1 MSWKSLVL
9 PVFAV
14 VALSVAPQRAAAEP
28 SPVPSASPA
37 PSISAGPGAAAP
49 GVSAPAATTLPVMRA
64 SDSTASPMTLVDAV
78 AYALTH
84 SSTVSTQIAN
94 LTNAQH
100 ALALQRGVAYPLV
113 NGQLQSYL
121 SKSANFEGAFAA
133 IGAAQQNVVSQNTAQ
148 VGINNWNLTS
158 GGFSFL
164 QLAAARAQEAQ
175 ARNTLANTE
184 DQIANSVTNSFF
196 GISQRQATVLVDRV
210 ALNYQN
216 VLVDVS
222 KAKEKAG
229 VAAGVDVLQ
238 AQSAQA
244 KSESQLVADRA
255 AVDDASEQLAQQIG
269 APIQSKFLVPLDIPQ
284 PPIPQGTVDALVD
297 IAEVNRPDV
306 TAAHEAVLSA
316 GYTRKGWNVEL
327 APQINI
333 SANIGNQFSPTGAV
347 QEQQSIDEE
356 CASGQ
361 IPPPCNFTV
370 PRGSFGFWSI
380 SAVST
385 FSLPIVDYNARHS
398 ERVND
403 DAQLASAKVTY
414 AQTRLQ
420 AELDVRQSY
429 RAAKT
434 AEAQLSFATVEATA
448 GTEAAR
454 IAQLQYKAGVKTI
467 YDVLQAQ
474 QNAQSAQ
481 NDYVN
486 ARVNYVDAVVKLR
499 VSLGTYDARSAVL
512 DLK

>member
-1 MSWKSLVL
+1 MSWKSLALPALAAAVL
-9 PVFAV
+9 AFAPCG
-14 VALSVAPQRAAAEP
+14 AQAADPSAPTVAPAK
-28 SPVPSASPA
+28 
-37 PSISAGPGAAAP
+37 
-49 GVSAPAATTLPVMRA
+49 T
-64 SDSTASPMTLVDAV
+64 PMTLEDAV
-78 AYALTH
+78 TYALTH
-84 SSTVSTQIAN
+84 SSTVTAQIAN
-94 LTNAQH
+94 LTLAQH
-100 ALALQRGVAYPLV
+100 NLALQRGVAWPLLT
-113 NGQLQSYL
+113 GQLQSFL
-121 SKSANFEGAFAA
+121 AKSANFEGAFAA
-133 IGAAQQNVVSQNTAQ
+133 IGAAQEGEVSQNTAQ
-148 VGINNWNLTS
+148 IGINNWNLTT
-158 GGFSFL
+158 GGFAFL
-164 QLAAARAQEAQ
+164 ALAASRAQEAQ
-175 ARNTLANTE
+175 AQNTLANTE
-184 DQIANSVTNSFF
+184 DQIAATVTNSFYT
-196 GISQRQATVLVDRV
+196 IAQRQATVIVDLA

-244 KSESQLVADRA
+244 KAESQLVADRA
-255 AVDDASEQLAQQIG
+255 AVEDASEALAQQIG
-269 APIQSKFLVPLDIPQ
+269 APIQTPFKVPLAIPQ
-284 PPIPQGTVDALVD
+284 PPIPQGTVDTLVA
-297 IAEVNRPDV
+297 IADASRPDV
-306 TAAHEAVLSA
+306 TAAHEAVLAA
-316 GYTRKGWNVEL
+316 GYTRRGWNVEL
-327 APQINI
+327 FPQIQI
-333 SANIGNQFSPTGAV
+333 TANMGNQYSPTGSVAA
-347 QEQQSIDEE
+347 QQQIDSE
-356 CASGQ
+356 CGFQPTKAFT
-361 IPPPCNFTV
+361 PPCPQV

-380 SAVST
+380 QAVST
-385 FSLPIVDYNARHS
+385 FSLPLVDYNARHS

-403 DAQLASAKVTY
+403 DEQLATAKVAY

-434 AEAQLSFATVEATA
+434 AEAQVAFASVEATA

-512 DLK
+512 DLQ

>member
-1 MSWKSLVL
+1 MSWKSFVL
-9 PVFAV
+9 PV
-14 VALSVAPQRAAAEP
+14 LAAAALFVGPYAASAAP
-28 SPVPSASPA
+28 SPDASPSAAPTSPPA
-37 PSISAGPGAAAP
+37 LATPAAAA
-49 GVSAPAATTLPVMRA
+49 GQ
-64 SDSTASPMTLVDAV
+64 PMTLTDAV
-78 AYALTH
+78 VYALTH
-84 SSTVSTQIAN
+84 SSTVTSQVAN
-94 LTNAQH
+94 LTTAQH
-100 ALALQRGVAYPLV
+100 ALALQKGVAYPLV

-121 SKSANFEGAFAA
+121 SKSANYEGAFAA
-133 IGAAQQNVVSQNTAQ
+133 IGASQQNEVSQNTAQ
-148 VGINNWNLTS
+148 IGINNWNLTS
-158 GGFSFL
+158 GGFAFL
-164 QLAAARAQEAQ
+164 ALAAARAQQAQ
-175 ARNTLANTE
+175 AANTLANTE
-184 DQIANSVTNSFF
+184 DQIANSVTNSYF
-196 GISQRQATVLVDRV
+196 GISQREATVLVDRV
-210 ALNYQN
+210 ALSYQN
-216 VLVDVS
+216 VLLDVA
-222 KAKEKAG
+222 KAKEKVG

-255 AVDDASEQLAQQIG
+255 AVDDASEALAQQIG
-269 APIQSKFLVPLDIPQ
+269 APIQTKFLVPLQIPQ
-284 PPIPQGTVDALVD
+284 PPIPQGTVDALVA

-316 GYTRKGWNVEL
+316 GYTRRGWNVEL
-327 APQINI
+327 FPTISI

-347 QEQQSIDEE
+347 EEQQSLDEE
-356 CASGQ
+356 CAAHVPGT
-361 IPPPCNFTV
+361 CLTV

-380 SAVST
+380 QAAST
-385 FSLPIVDYNARHS
+385 FSLPLVDYNARHS

-403 DAQLASAKVTY
+403 DAQLGNAKTTY
-414 AQTRLQ
+414 EQTRLQ

-434 AEAQLSFATVEATA
+434 AEAQVAFASVEASA

-454 IAQLQYKAGVKTI
+454 IAQLQYTAGVKSI

-474 QNAQSAQ
+474 QAAQSAQ

>member
-1 MSWKSLVL
+1 MFWKSLAL
-9 PVFAV
+9 PV
-14 VALSVAPQRAAAEP
+14 LAAAALA
-28 SPVPSASPA
+28 SVPSIGLAADSPA
-37 PSISAGPGAAAP
+37 PM
-49 GVSAPAATTLPVMRA
+49 TLP
-64 SDSTASPMTLVDAV
+64 DAV
-78 AYALTH
+78 TYALTH
-84 SSTVSTQIAN
+84 SSTVTTQVAN
-94 LTNAQH
+94 VTNAQH
-100 ALALQRGVAYPLV
+100 LLALQRGVAYPLV
-113 NGQLQSYL
+113 NGQLQSFL
-121 SKSANFEGAFAA
+121 AKSANFEGAFAA
-133 IGAAQQNVVSQNTAQ
+133 IGASQQNVVSQNTAQ
-148 VGINNWNLTS
+148 IGINNWNLTS

-164 QLAAARAQEAQ
+164 ALAAARAQEAQ

-184 DQIANSVTNSFF
+184 DQIANSVTTSFF
-196 GISQRQATVLVDRV
+196 GIAQREATVLVDRV
-210 ALNYQN
+210 ALDYQN
-216 VLVDVS
+216 VLLDVS
-222 KAKEKAG
+222 KIKEKAG

-284 PPIPQGTVDALVD
+284 PPLPQGSVDTLVA
-297 IAEVNRPDV
+297 IADVNRPDV
-306 TAAHEAVLSA
+306 SAAHEAVLAA

-327 APQINI
+327 FPQISI
-333 SANIGNQFSPTGAV
+333 SANIGNQFSPTGAQ
-347 QEQQSIDEE
+347 QEQLQLDQE
-356 CASGQ
+356 CATGLL
-361 IPPPCNFTV
+361 PPPCPTV
-370 PRGSFGFWSI
+370 ERGSAGFWSI
-380 SAVST
+380 QAVST

-403 DAQLASAKVTY
+403 DAQLLTAKTTY

-434 AEAQLSFATVEATA
+434 AQAQLSFAAVEATA

-499 VSLGTYDARSAVL
+499 VSLGTYDARTAVQ